1 MILILSHPGDDHT
14 KGVLS
19 ELGRRRHPTA
29 LVDSSAFPARA
40 ALTQTFSASR
50 ACVEYLVAGHRVD
63 LSECRSAWWRRPLP
77 HTLHD
82 DLDPNVMSFA
92 YTECHEAFAGAL
104 ALLKAVWV
112 NPPHLDERAHHKPLQ
127 LATAVR
133 VGLTVPNTLIT
144 NDPDEAR
151 RFIADVGPARTIYK
165 TFLATEEHWRETRVL
180 RDEELQILE
189 SVRLAPVIFQ
199 EYIAADADIRVTIVG
214 DEMIATAIRSD
225 PCGYS
230 VDYRMDMAAA
240 TFEPTKL
247 PDEVAGPLRAL
258 MQSLGIVYGA
268 VDLRRTV
275 DGRYVFL
282 EVNPAGEWRF
292 VEERTAQP
300 ITAAMADLLIRLDE
314 PMDARPNAK
323 SMHRPRRNRTPA

>member
-1 MILILSHPGDDHT
+1 MILILSHPGDDHA

-29 LVDSSAFPARA
+29 LVDSSQFPVRA
-40 ALTQTFSASR
+40 SLSQAFSASGVR
-50 ACVEYLVAGHRVD
+50 VEYLSAGHRLD
-63 LSECRSAWWRRPLP
+63 LSECRAAWWRRPLP

-82 DLDPNVMSFA
+82 DIDPKVMSFA

-104 ALLKAVWV
+104 ALLKATWV

-127 LATAVR
+127 LATAMR
-133 VGLTVPNTLIT
+133 VGLTVPRTLIT

-151 RFIADVGPARTIYK
+151 RFITDVGPARTIYK

-180 RDEELQILE
+180 RDEELQMLE
-189 SVRLAPVIFQ
+189 TVRLAPVIFQ
-199 EYIAADADIRVTIVG
+199 EYIAAVADIRVTIVG
-214 DEMIATAIRSD
+214 DEMFATAIRSD
-225 PCGYS
+225 PHGYS

-240 TFEPTKL
+240 TFAPTEL
-247 PDEVAGPLRAL
+247 PGNVTELLRGL
-258 MQSLGIVYGA
+258 MQSLGLVYGA
-268 VDLRRTV
+268 VDLRRTTE
-275 DGRYVFL
+275 GHYVFL

-300 ITAAMADLLIRLDE
+300 ITAAMAVLLIRLDG
-314 PMDARPNAK
+314 PL
-323 SMHRPRRNRTPA
+323 HG